1 MHPQLGP
8 TWCQECRD
16 ATKPFNWG
24 WPEFTTDEIRDGRKK
39 YRKELLQSHRQGEI
53 SKEYLDAYPEQHEAL
68 IKEGVATRE
77 EIKNAKPVWY
87 NDNL

>member
-39 YRKELLQSHRQGEI
+39 YRKELLQPFRSGQV
-53 SKEYLDAYPEQHEAL
+53 SKEYLDAFPKQRAGM
-68 IKEGVATRE
+68 IKEGIITSDQAKR
-77 EIKNAKPVWY
+77 AKPVWG
-87 NDNL
+87 NDNV